1 MVKLENW
8 SVIQISG
15 NDVTNFLQ
23 GQLTCDMAQ
32 ITEQQS
38 SLAALCNHQG
48 RVLAIFLL
56 FKKNNEFYA
65 LLPSVIKEQFT
76 QHLAKFA
83 VFSKTTLVDVTE
95 SMLVVAFIGDQIEI
109 LLESYYSNLPTNSYE
124 TISENDFTICQ
135 LPLNTS
141 CYIGFGPRDQEE
153 YLNKTT
159 PLINDDSLWQVAC
172 ILSGFPI
179 LQAQTIGIATPHML
193 NLQNLN
199 AISFNKGCY
208 VGQEIIARTHYLGK
222 AKRQLCLLSFEET
235 FSAKPGDV
243 ISSQGQEV
251 GTIINDVSLKAS
263 HYALAIIQDSALDQ
277 ELNCQEHRVIDLIK
291 ACDLDKIT
299 A

>member
-1 MVKLENW
+1 MIKLESW

-23 GQLTCDMAQ
+23 GQLTCDTTQ

-38 SLAALCNHQG
+38 SLAGLCNHQG

-65 LLPSVIKEQFT
+65 VLPSFIKEPFI

-83 VFSKTTLVDVTE
+83 VFSKTSLVDVTE
-95 SMLVVAFIGDQIEI
+95 SMLVVAFVGDQIEI
-109 LLESYYSNLPTNSYE
+109 PLESYFSSLPTSAYE
-124 TISENDFTICQ
+124 TAHENEFMICQ
-135 LPLNTS
+135 LPMNTP
-141 CYIGFGPRDQEE
+141 CYIGFGPRDQAES
-153 YLNKTT
+153 LTRT
-159 PLINDDSLWQVAC
+159 ASLINDDSLWQAAC

-179 LQAQTIGIATPHML
+179 LQAETIGIATPHML
-193 NLQNLN
+193 NLPNLN
-199 AISFNKGCY
+199 AVSFNKGCY

-222 AKRQLCLLSFEET
+222 AKRQLYLLSFEQT
-235 FSAKPGDV
+235 FSQKSGDLV
-243 ISSQGQEV
+243 LSQGQEV
-251 GTIINDVSLKAS
+251 GTIINDISLKAS

-277 ELNCQEHRVIDLIK
+277 ELYCQGHRVIDLVK